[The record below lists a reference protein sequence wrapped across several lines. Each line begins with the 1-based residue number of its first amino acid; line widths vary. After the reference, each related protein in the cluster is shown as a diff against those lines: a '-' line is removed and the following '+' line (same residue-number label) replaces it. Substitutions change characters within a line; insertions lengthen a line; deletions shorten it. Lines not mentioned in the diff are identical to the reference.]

1 MNKDM
6 EKRVTKATESRIKR
20 MKKEGC
26 CNGEQALVVWVFDE
40 MRCRI
45 GALGM
50 SVEEIEAVGEM
61 LPNETEM
68 HGALWLEEV
77 MWGLSHRY
85 PEFIGYTNTHG
96 MNVLYI
102 RDFNAL
108 VRAVA

>member
-1 MNKDM
+1 MNEK
-6 EKRVTKATESRIKR
+6 KRVTKATESRIKR
-20 MKKEGC
+20 MSKEGFR
-26 CNGEQALVVWVFDE
+26 NGDQALVVWVYDA
-40 MRCRI
+40 MRCR
-45 GALGM
+45 LGM
-50 SVEEIEAVGEM
+50 FGMGVKEIEACGEE

-68 HGALWLEEV
+68 HGPLWLEEV

-85 PEFIGYTNTHG
+85 PEYIGYTNTHG

>member
-1 MNKDM
+1 MTAD
-6 EKRVTKATESRIKR
+6 RVTKATEKRIGR

-26 CNGEQALVVWVFDE
+26 RNGEQALVVWIFDE
-40 MRCRI
+40 MRCRLGVF
-45 GALGM
+45 GASLR
-50 SVEEIEAVGEM
+50 EIESWGDH

-77 MWGLSHRY
+77 MWGLSLRY
-85 PEFIGYTNTHG
+85 PEFLGYTNTHG
-96 MNVLYI
+96 MNVLYV